1 MNPRPFPT
9 VAASP
14 LPAASLR
21 APMTATPPRE
31 TPPDPAP
38 MREEAASAHD
48 ITARVSAGIARA
60 VRQRRYTG

>member
-14 LPAASLR
+14 LTAASLR
-21 APMTATPPRE
+21 APMTAKLPRE
-31 TPPDPAP
+31 APPDPAP
-38 MREEAASAHD
+38 KREEAASAHD

>member
-21 APMTATPPRE
+21 APLTADPHRE
-31 TPPDPAP
+31 TPSDPGPA
-38 MREEAASAHD
+38 REEATTAHD